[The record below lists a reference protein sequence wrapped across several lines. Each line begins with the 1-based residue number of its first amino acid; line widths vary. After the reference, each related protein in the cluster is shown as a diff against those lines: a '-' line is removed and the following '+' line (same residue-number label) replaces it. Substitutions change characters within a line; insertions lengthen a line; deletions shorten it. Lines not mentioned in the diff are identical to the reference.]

1 MKSTKL
7 LELLFLVRKGEIL
20 NFVKK
25 QLKLIFYFSFYL
37 YLYWILRTCTSQ
49 RVFPNKPPKLQKSLS
64 EFLCLESTCERGME
78 TEPRL
83 RHKVWRRL
91 ALKIP
96 HEFIHSLEVV
106 SNQHSTQCFFR
117 NPWPGISI
125 CWSLKEN
132 ICCFD
137 GL

>member
-1 MKSTKL
+1 MYITTGFSKQTTKTS
-7 LELLFLVRKGEIL
+7 
-20 NFVKK
+20 N
-25 QLKLIFYFSFYL
+25 KLA
-37 YLYWILRTCTSQ
+37 
-49 RVFPNKPPKLQKSLS
+49 
-64 EFLCLESTCERGME
+64 ESTCEGGME

-91 ALKIP
+91 A
-96 HEFIHSLEVV
+96 FIHSLEVI

-117 NPWPGISI
+117 NPWPGTSI

-132 ICCFD
+132 IGCFD

>member
-1 MKSTKL
+1 MSHSTCIYIG
-7 LELLFLVRKGEIL
+7 FYVHVHHNGFFQINHQ
-20 NFVKK
+20 NFK
-25 QLKLIFYFSFYL
+25 Q
-37 YLYWILRTCTSQ
+37 T
-49 RVFPNKPPKLQKSLS
+49 
-64 EFLCLESTCERGME
+64 EFLCLESACEGGLE

-96 HEFIHSLEVV
+96 QEFIHSFEVV

-117 NPWPGISI
+117 NPWPGTSI

-132 ICCFD
+132 IGCFD